1 MRDAPLISVIMS
13 VHNHAAFVVDAV
25 ESVLKQTFADWEL
38 ILINNGSTDRSP
50 ALIDELARRDPRV
63 RPVHQE
69 DIGLPAARNRGI
81 GLARGPWIAYLDSD
95 DVWFPN
101 TLETYAR
108 YVAAHAQAQFV
119 FGFAHR
125 LRGARITVLPGEHQH
140 RPVGT
145 KELFER
151 MFLTP
156 LTVCH
161 RRELWEQAG
170 RFDEALRWCD
180 DYDLFLRMSL
190 SCVFEP
196 VGRALGLRRRHDGN
210 LSAPSG
216 RSQQV
221 EAEVLRRFAEGAGRA
236 VLDERHVRRRLGRV
250 YARAARRY
258 LGERDY
264 GQALALAQ
272 EAQALTPTWRN
283 RMLCRLCTWLAPRS
297 HAARRTL
304 ETSTPSPPAA
314 HGWH

>member
-1 MRDAPLISVIMS
+1 MQDAPLISVVMS
-13 VHNHAAFVVDAV
+13 VHNHEAFVVPAV
-25 ESVLKQTFADWEL
+25 ESVLAQSFSAWEL

-50 ALIDELARRDPRV
+50 ALIDELARRDPRI
-63 RPVHQE
+63 RPIHQE

-81 GLARGPWIAYLDSD
+81 SLARGPWIAYLDSD
-95 DVWFPN
+95 DLWFPN
-101 TLETYAR
+101 TLETYAG
-108 YVAAHAQAQFV
+108 YVAAHPQAQFI

-125 LRGARITVLPGEHQH
+125 LRGALVTVLPGRHQD

-145 KELFER
+145 RELFER

-156 LTVCH
+156 LAVCH

-170 RFDEALRWCD
+170 CFDPELRWCD

-190 SCVFEP
+190 RCRFEP
-196 VGRALGLRRRHDGN
+196 LGRALGLRRRHGSN

-221 EAEVLRRFAEGAGRA
+221 EAEVLRRFAEGPGRD
-236 VLDERHVRRRLGRV
+236 VLDARLIARRLGQV
-250 YARAARRY
+250 YGRGARRY

-272 EAQALTPTWRN
+272 EALTAAPSWRN
-283 RMLCRLCTWLAPRS
+283 RMFCRLCAWLAPRTS
-297 HAARRTL
+297 RERTPVRL
-304 ETSTPSPPAA
+304 PKS
-314 HGWH
+314 